1 MKKTTALF
9 LALILALSILTGCNQ
24 KAPENSAQEP
34 VASAAQQSTDT
45 ATPDTAG
52 DESLAGTQ
60 LVVMSSQNWVNDT
73 DQALAEKFRE
83 ETGIEVDIQAV
94 PDDQYQSIVMSKLAS
109 GEGPDI
115 FYATCG
121 AGMSNYMPN
130 KYMLDLSEEEWVSR
144 YKDWAKAAVSNGS
157 KIVGLNRWSVNGW
170 LIMYNKN
177 IFAQYNLSEPT
188 NFEEFKAVCQTLL
201 DNGIRP
207 IFQNSA
213 DSWHDFTWL
222 NALNAAL
229 VENDPDI
236 YTKLNINAF
245 SDLMREAVRC
255 PVLASGRV
263 DLFQQRFCR
272 GADFRLFLQK
282 FREKIF
288 NLKR

>member
-9 LALILALSILTGCNQ
+9 LALILALSILNGCNQ

-121 AGMSNYMPN
+121 AGM
-130 KYMLDLSEEEWVSR
+130 
-144 YKDWAKAAVSNGS
+144 
-157 KIVGLNRWSVNGW
+157 
-170 LIMYNKN
+170 
-177 IFAQYNLSEPT
+177 
-188 NFEEFKAVCQTLL
+188 
-201 DNGIRP
+201 
-207 IFQNSA
+207 
-213 DSWHDFTWL
+213 
-222 NALNAAL
+222 
-229 VENDPDI
+229 
-236 YTKLNINAF
+236 
-245 SDLMREAVRC
+245 
-255 PVLASGRV
+255 
-263 DLFQQRFCR
+263 
-272 GADFRLFLQK
+272 
-282 FREKIF
+282 
-288 NLKR
+288 